1 MAHLKVRQQ
10 KASHPATDVCANRR
24 LWLIMDGKLD
34 LFTLLAIVGALL
46 AILKLRSVLGKD
58 SEGGE
63 ERRAERMNAERRRAA
78 TGDNGKVVAMPRREA
93 VAAADGAPAGD
104 VAVADA
110 EQRFLSFAGGDPALG
125 NGLLEIYKFDPVFD
139 PAVFVKGARQAYE
152 MIVTAFAEGN
162 RKTLKDLLSREV
174 NEEFVAE
181 MAARDKRGEL
191 IDQSFVGIN
200 KADIVEAEMKN
211 GVANVTVR
219 FVSQLITAT
228 RDRAGTVTSGDP
240 QKIREVTDVWTFCR
254 DVSTAKARQNL
265 NWRVVATQEP

>member
-1 MAHLKVRQQ
+1 
-10 KASHPATDVCANRR
+10 
-24 LWLIMDGKLD
+24 MDGKLD
-34 LFTLLAIVGALL
+34 LVTLLAIIGAVL

-58 SEGGE
+58 SDGGD
-63 ERRAERMNAERRRAA
+63 ERRAERMNAERRREV
-78 TGDNGKVVAMPRREA
+78 GSDSGKVVTIPRREA
-93 VAAADGAPAGD
+93 VAAAEGVAAGD

-110 EQRFLSFAGGDPALG
+110 EQRFLSFAGGDAALG
-125 NGLLEIYKFDPVFD
+125 RGLLEIYKVDSAFDPT
-139 PAVFVKGARQAYE
+139 AFVKGARQAYE

-174 NEEFVAE
+174 NDEFVAE

-200 KADIVEAEMKN
+200 KADIVEAELKN
-211 GVANVTVR
+211 GIAHVTVR

-228 RDRAGTVTSGDP
+228 RDRTGTVTSGDP
-240 QKIREVTDVWTFCR
+240 QKIREVTDVWTFSR

>member
-1 MAHLKVRQQ
+1 
-10 KASHPATDVCANRR
+10 
-24 LWLIMDGKLD
+24 MDGKLD
-34 LFTLLAIVGALL
+34 LFTLLAIVGAVL

-58 SEGGE
+58 SDGGE
-63 ERRAERMNAERRRAA
+63 ERRAERMNAERNRRAA
-78 TGDNGKVVAMPRREA
+78 SGDNGKVVAMPRREA
-93 VAAADGAPAGD
+93 VAATEGVLAGD

-110 EQRFLSFAGGDPALG
+110 EQRFLSFAGGDAALG
-125 NGLLEIYKFDPVFD
+125 RGLFDIYKFDPSFD
-139 PAVFVKGARQAYE
+139 PITFVKGARQAYE

-162 RKTLKDLLSREV
+162 RRTLKDLLSREV
-174 NEEFVAE
+174 NDEFVAE

-200 KADIVEAEMKN
+200 KADIVEAETKN

-228 RDRAGTVTSGDP
+228 RDRTGTVTGGDP
-240 QKIREVTDVWTFCR
+240 QKIREVTDVWTFSR
-254 DVSTAKARQNL
+254 DVSSAKARQNL

>member
-1 MAHLKVRQQ
+1 
-10 KASHPATDVCANRR
+10 
-24 LWLIMDGKLD
+24 MDGKLD

-125 NGLLEIYKFDPVFD
+125 NGLFEIYKFDPAFD
-139 PAVFVKGARQAYE
+139 PAMFVKGARQAYE

-174 NEEFVAE
+174 NDGFAGAIAE
-181 MAARDKRGEL
+181 RESRGEQV
-191 IDQSFVGIN
+191 DQSFVGIS
-200 KADIVEAEMKN
+200 KADIVEADARN
-211 GVANVTVR
+211 GTANITVR
-219 FVSQLITAT
+219 FISQLISAT
-228 RDRAGTVTSGDP
+228 RDRAGVVIAGDP
-240 QKIREVTDVWTFCR
+240 QKIKEVIDIWTFSR
-254 DVSTAKARQNL
+254 DVSNARALTNL
-265 NWRVVATQEP
+265 NWRLVATQAPN

>member
-1 MAHLKVRQQ
+1 
-10 KASHPATDVCANRR
+10 
-24 LWLIMDGKLD
+24 MDGKLD
-34 LFTLLAIVGALL
+34 LFTILAIIGALL
-46 AILKLRSVLGKD
+46 AVLKLRSVLGKD
-58 SEGGE
+58 SDGGE

-78 TGDNGKVVAMPRREA
+78 GGDSGKVVAMPRRET
-93 VAAADGAPAGD
+93 VAAAEGVPAGGD

-110 EQRFLSFAGGDPALG
+110 EQRFLSFAGGDAALG
-125 NGLLEIYKFDPVFD
+125 RGLFDIFKFDPAFD
-139 PAVFVKGARQAYE
+139 PAMFVKGARQAYE

-174 NEEFVAE
+174 NDEFVAE

-200 KADIVEAEMKN
+200 KADIVEAEIKN

-228 RDRAGTVTSGDP
+228 RDRTGTVTSGDP
-240 QKIREVTDVWTFCR
+240 QKIREVTDVWTFSR
-254 DVSTAKARQNL
+254 DVSTARARQNL